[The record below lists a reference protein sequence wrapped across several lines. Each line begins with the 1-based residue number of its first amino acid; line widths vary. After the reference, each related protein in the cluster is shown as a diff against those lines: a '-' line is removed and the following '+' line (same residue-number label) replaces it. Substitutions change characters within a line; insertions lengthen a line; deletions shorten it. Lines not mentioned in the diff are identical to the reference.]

1 MLVIFEAIKSDLLEL
16 GKEGYTI
23 NGLMDYHDKKEER

>member
-1 MLVIFEAIKSDLLEL
+1 M

-23 NGLMDYHDKKEER
+23 NT